1 MIRTATGR
9 MRSSR
14 WPLGLLGFLLGGFQ
28 NGEVALLFGKQ
39 LKLAHGT
46 VVELH
51 ERERDDEHE
60 GHQRIE
66 VIGNGADEQ
75 LDAAHAGVESF
86 SGRGHGGGP
95 GRDRRDHADGRGGR
109 VDEVGQLGPGDL
121 VPISDGAHDRAD
133 GQAVEIV
140 VNEDQHAEHERGQ
153 LCADARLDVR
163 LGPAAERGG
172 AACLVDQRDN
182 DAEQDEEE
190 EDTGVVCNGGDESG
204 VDNGV
209 ERGDRMEVR
218 GEQRANDHADE
229 QRAVRLFR
237 HKGEN
242 NRNQRRDERPRRLG
256 EGCTVCTANPG
267 DHDEDEHRGDHNDRH
282 ERVGFFLVHGF
293 SSYKKMRHDTIMTQK
308 NHNMTALHFRDSPC
322 DVLPRPRAMR
332 AGADKALRRPP
343 LFTPRRLPDGWR
355 VLLLAAT
362 SIITVLYYTKTS
374 EFVNRPDAKI

>member
-1 MIRTATGR
+1 MA
-9 MRSSR
+9 
-14 WPLGLLGFLLGGFQ
+14 LGAAFFLLGALQ

-190 EDTGVVCNGGDESG
+190 EDTGVVRDGGDESG

-256 EGCTVCTANPG
+256 EGCAVCTANPG

-322 DVLPRPRAMR
+322 DVLPRPRALR
-332 AGADKALRRPP
+332 AGAGQGPSAAAPFHAPAPAGWVACTPVGRNLYHNCAL
-343 LFTPRRLPDGWR
+343 
-355 VLLLAAT
+355 
-362 SIITVLYYTKTS
+362 LY
-374 EFVNRPDAKI
+374 